1 MNRWGGGKRT
11 KQLWNEEHRV
21 GKLMKG
27 RKGGEEKENE
37 EAEGG
42 ER

>member
-1 MNRWGGGKRT
+1 MNRWGGRGQSNYGMR
-11 KQLWNEEHRV
+11 NI

>member
-1 MNRWGGGKRT
+1 MGGERGQSNYGMR
-11 KQLWNEEHRV
+11 NRV